1 MIACHGLKFG
11 CSCWQAGL
19 LLAVALTVLTTAAVA
34 AERTAPGSAAIR
46 PSIALIID
54 DLGNQHEAGLR
65 AIELPGP
72 VACSFLPYGHFTR
85 QLAQQAHTRGK
96 EVMLHLPM
104 QSVAHEKL
112 DQGELLLD
120 MTQHQFARTL
130 TAGLAAVPHVSGIN
144 NHRGSLITRH
154 PGHMTWLMQAML
166 SHGSLF
172 FVDSRTTA
180 ATVASRIAAEFRVP
194 SIERNVFLDH
204 DRQPDAVQAEFRRL
218 IRIAQRE
225 GTALGIGHPYPETLQ
240 VLTRELSL
248 LGDYNV
254 QVVPVNRLIEI
265 ETETETE
272 TGSKQQWQLSSYH

>member
-1 MIACHGLKFG
+1 MVASHGLMFG
-11 CSCWQAGL
+11 CSRWQAGL
-19 LLAVALTVLTTAAVA
+19 LLAVLLALLVTAAAA
-34 AERTAPGSAAIR
+34 AERTAAGGAAVQ

-54 DLGNQHEAGLR
+54 DLGNQHAAGLR
-65 AIELPGP
+65 VIELPGP

-104 QSVAHEKL
+104 QSVYHDES
-112 DQGELLLD
+112 DRGELGLD
-120 MTQHQFARTL
+120 MTQQQFTRTL
-130 TAGLAAVPHVSGIN
+130 TEELAAVPHVSGIN
-144 NHRGSLITRH
+144 NHRGSLLTRH
-154 PGHMTWLMQAML
+154 PGHMTWLMQAIL
-166 SHGSLF
+166 RHGSLF

-194 SIERNVFLDH
+194 SIERNVFLDN

-218 IRIAQRE
+218 IRIAQRD

-240 VLTRELSL
+240 VLTRELSS

-254 QVVPVNRLIEI
+254 QVVSVNRLIEI
-265 ETETETE
+265 EAE

>member
-1 MIACHGLKFG
+1 MKIG
-11 CSCWQAGL
+11 CSRWQAGL
-19 LLAVALTVLTTAAVA
+19 LLAVLLAPMITAAVA
-34 AERTAPGSAAIR
+34 AEHTTAGGAAIR

-54 DLGNQHEAGLR
+54 DLGNQHETGQR

-85 QLAQQAHTRGK
+85 ELAQQAHTRGK

-104 QSVAHEKL
+104 QSVNH
-112 DQGELLLD
+112 DVSDRGELVLD
-120 MTQHQFARTL
+120 MTQHQFNRTL
-130 TAGLAAVPHVSGIN
+130 TAELAAVPHVSGIN
-144 NHRGSLITRH
+144 NHRGSLLTRH
-154 PGHMTWLMQAML
+154 PGHMAWLMQAML
-166 SHGSLF
+166 RHGSLF

-194 SIERNVFLDH
+194 SIERNVFLDN

-218 IRIAQRE
+218 IRIAQRD

-254 QVVPVNRLIEI
+254 QVVSVNNLIKI
-265 ETETETE
+265 ETE